1 MDIVLAPDV
10 YVNASVAL
18 GSGPDKVIRRVL
30 GDHKGE
36 SKSSEWVL
44 QRVGAML
51 AALPSFK
58 KEAVDSHVRLIRE
71 LVQVIKEDTTCH
83 PDAWEEA
90 LVELA
95 KAAAARRVITDH
107 PDLLQKEASN
117 GIEFVSTEAW
127 LFEQSIPPPFPKD
140 KAKVKS
146 KSK

>member
-18 GSGPDKVIRRVL
+18 GSAPDQVVRKVL

-51 AALPSFK
+51 AAIPSFK
-58 KEAVDSHVRLIRE
+58 KEAIESHLRLIRE
-71 LVQVIKEDTTCH
+71 LVQVVVKENADRKAE
-83 PDAWEEA
+83 AWEDA

-95 KAAAARRVITDH
+95 KVATAKRVVTDH
-107 PDLLQKEASN
+107 PDLLEKGTSQ
-117 GIEFVSTEAW
+117 GIEFVSTETW
-127 LFEQSIPPPFPKD
+127 LFEQSLPPPFPKEARG
-140 KAKVKS
+140 KK
-146 KSK
+146 